1 MRVDNYFS
9 RLLDAALPGHCVL
22 CRASTRGIC
31 LCASCETSLP
41 WITNPCRGCAAP
53 LSGTEPGLCADCLQD
68 PPMFDHAWSAFRLA
82 APVHGMVHGLKY
94 SARFSAAHLLGT
106 LAAQKLARRPE
117 PLPELLI
124 PVPLHPLRQ
133 LRRGYN
139 QAQEL
144 ARAIQTTLAI
154 PVAPRAAIRVRATPD
169 QIGQSAVQR
178 RRNLKNAFEIGL
190 PLQGLHVA
198 LLDDVMT
205 TGTTLAELARSC
217 RKAGAMKIEAWALAR
232 AVWR

>member
-1 MRVDNYFS
+1 MKVDNYFS
-9 RLLDAALPGHCVL
+9 RWLDTALLGHCAL
-22 CRASTRGIC
+22 CRTGTHAGS
-31 LCASCETSLP
+31 LCANCEASLP
-41 WITNPCRGCAAP
+41 WIANPCRGCAVP
-53 LSGTEPGLCADCLQD
+53 MSGAEPGLCADCLQD

-106 LAAQKLARRPE
+106 MAAQKLARRPE

-178 RRNLKNAFEIGL
+178 RRNLKNAFEISL
-190 PLQGLHVA
+190 PLQDLHVA
-198 LLDDVMT
+198 LIDDVMT
-205 TGTTLAELARSC
+205 TGTTLVELARAC
-217 RKAGAMKIEAWALAR
+217 RKAGAKKVEAWALAR